1 MISKLE
7 YIEYSHE
14 NFVSFHHWYIVRI
27 INIEDSYNFS
37 YVINDILFY
46 IIFSK
51 LAFENFIIN
60 FSSLNIGFTYLF
72 IC

>member
-51 LAFENFIIN
+51 LAFEN
-60 FSSLNIGFTYLF
+60 
-72 IC
+72 